1 MYDKPNIP
9 HIEREERGWDE
20 DDTGIYIAEGYIRVP
35 VGVVKDGGFTSYIGK
50 REVVNHAAC
59 FESNFFQT
67 VPSYSF

>member
-1 MYDKPNIP
+1 MINQIS
-9 HIEREERGWDE
+9 HISRGRREAGTRMIRD
-20 DDTGIYIAEGYIRVP
+20 IYIAEAYIRVP